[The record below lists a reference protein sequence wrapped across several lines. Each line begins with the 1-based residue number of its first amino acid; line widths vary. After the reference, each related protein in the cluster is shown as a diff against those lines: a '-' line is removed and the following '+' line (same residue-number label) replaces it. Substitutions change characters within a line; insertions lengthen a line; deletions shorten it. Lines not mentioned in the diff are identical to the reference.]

1 LVETGLVV
9 IGKVAD
15 VVPAR
20 TVTLAGTCAAD
31 VLLLCKVTT
40 APPAGAAPFNVTVP
54 VELAPPTTGLGL
66 LFIEDNVAALT
77 LRVVVFA
84 TP

>member
-9 IGKVAD
+9 IGKVAE
-15 VVPAR
+15 VAPAK
-20 TVTLAGTCAAD
+20 TVILAGTCAAD
-31 VLLLCKVTT
+31 VLLLCNVTT

-54 VELAPPTTGLGL
+54 VELAPPTTAPGL

-77 LRVVVFA
+77 PRVVVFT